1 MSEIDDERPQNLKLI
16 ADSPPTQ
23 PEGHSQTRTQHEVAL
38 NYLTMM
44 DEEEDL
50 PRLCAFFG
58 VATAD
63 ELAEKDQNE
72 FYRLLKL
79 ESEERAKVID
89 SKPSEPLPIAAA
101 STGNATIA
109 TRIRCLNGA

>member
-23 PEGHSQTRTQHEVAL
+23 PEGHSQTRTLHEVAL
-38 NYLTMM
+38 DRLIMF

-50 PRLCAFFG
+50 PKLCVFFG

-63 ELAEKDQNE
+63 DLAENDRDE
-72 FYRLLKL
+72 FWRLVRLS
-79 ESEERAKVID
+79 SEERAKVIG

-109 TRIRCLNGA
+109 TRTRCL